1 MALPVQSKTKR
12 SLALLFTVPLA
23 FSLMFFIANT
33 NAENTDIEILTVQN
47 LRSTLHTMFAL
58 AQDAETSE
66 RGFLLTGDERY
77 LLPYEQAQSQIKTQ
91 IELCRVLFKDRPEMK
106 HDADLFTNLVQN
118 KLQAQQKGGFS
129 AALEYVK
136 SGAGQDTMDEIRRIN
151 DGLQLKLSDELTA
164 AHDHQRSLNHRL
176 FLFFLVGTAV
186 TIIVLIALYNMLI
199 DYIHGQDMARTELAS
214 LNMELNIVSKSAR
227 VSCSR

>member
-1 MALPVQSKTKR
+1 MALPVQSKTRR

-106 HDADLFTNLVQN
+106 HDVDLFTNLVQN
-118 KLQAQQKGGFS
+118 KFQQVQKTLQAQQKGGFS

-136 SGAGQDTMDEIRRIN
+136 SGAGQDTMDEIRPDQRRPAIEVERRT
-151 DGLQLKLSDELTA
+151 DCRSRSPAFAEPPPLSIFPGGHRG
-164 AHDHQRSLNHRL
+164 HDYCPDC
-176 FLFFLVGTAV
+176 
-186 TIIVLIALYNMLI
+186 AL
-199 DYIHGQDMARTELAS
+199 
-214 LNMELNIVSKSAR
+214 
-227 VSCSR
+227 